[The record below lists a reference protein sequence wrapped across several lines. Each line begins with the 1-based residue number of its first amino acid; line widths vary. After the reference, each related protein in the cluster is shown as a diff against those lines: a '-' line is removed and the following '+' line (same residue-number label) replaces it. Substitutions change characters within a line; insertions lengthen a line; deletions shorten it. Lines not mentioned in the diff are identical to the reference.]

1 MHLFDLL
8 IYMKKIDIFPNDTVQ
23 KGSLTRGR
31 LTTGTPFLL
40 LFFSLVFLVLN
51 LAFLISESISFSG
64 FSLFTNHDLI
74 FSLLCSKSVSLDHN
88 LLMHKVWLKTTERL
102 VSFE

>member
-40 LFFSLVFLVLN
+40 LFFPLVFLVLN
-51 LAFLISESISFSG
+51 LAFLISESISF
-64 FSLFTNHDLI
+64 
-74 FSLLCSKSVSLDHN
+74 
-88 LLMHKVWLKTTERL
+88 
-102 VSFE
+102 